1 MWEGQLALAGQG
13 WHVVA
18 PNVRGVDSQDD
29 DPPANTIDDYAAD
42 VIDLLDGLHIED
54 AVVGGLS
61 MGGYVAFAVM
71 RHAPSYV
78 RGLILA
84 DTRSQADTPEGLE
97 GRRRMLALVK
107 ERGADAVADEMI
119 PRLLGKT
126 TLSASPDIVD
136 RVRALI
142 RSNSS
147 EAIAGGIRALMSRP
161 DSTPQLASIRVPTL
175 IVVGEEDGIT
185 PPSAAE
191 DMQSRIPGAELVRIS
206 SAGHLSNLEQPTAFN
221 AALAHFLEHRV

>member
-1 MWEGQLALAGQG
+1 M
-13 WHVVA
+13 
-18 PNVRGVDSQDD
+18 
-29 DPPANTIDDYAAD
+29 
-42 VIDLLDGLHIED
+42 DGLHIED

-61 MGGYVAFAVM
+61 MGGYVAFALL

-84 DTRSQADTPEGLE
+84 DTRSQADSPEGLD
-97 GRRRMLALVK
+97 GRRRMLALVN
-107 ERGADAVADEMI
+107 ERGVDAVADEML

-126 TLSASPDIVD
+126 TQSASREIVD

-142 RSNSS
+142 RSNSR
-147 EAIAGGIRALMSRP
+147 EAIAGGVRALMSRP

-175 IVVGEEDGIT
+175 IIVGEEDGIT

-221 AALAHFLEHRV
+221 GALARFLEHRV